1 VSESDREKW
10 NERFREQRK
19 LSSPS
24 PFLLELDGI
33 LPRRGRAL
41 DVAGGAGRH
50 AIWLAR
56 RGLEVTL
63 VDISDVALDI
73 ARREAAASGVALST
87 AQADLDETPLPSGPW
102 DVILCF
108 NYLQRSLFPEFARAL
123 APGALLVIEHPTRS
137 NLARN
142 PHPPAH
148 RLLEDHE
155 LRALVGGLEV
165 VQYDEGWFET
175 GRHEAHLVARAR

>member
-1 VSESDREKW
+1 MDRCTCSTRSPRRSPVRWIWHSASSASTSPAEDAAVSESDREKW
-10 NERFREQRK
+10 NARFREQRQ
-19 LSSPS
+19 LASPS

-73 ARREAAASGVALST
+73 ARR
-87 AQADLDETPLPSGPW
+87 QA
-102 DVILCF
+102 
-108 NYLQRSLFPEFARAL
+108 
-123 APGALLVIEHPTRS
+123 H
-137 NLARN
+137 
-142 PHPPAH
+142 
-148 RLLEDHE
+148 
-155 LRALVGGLEV
+155 
-165 VQYDEGWFET
+165 
-175 GRHEAHLVARAR
+175 